1 MSGDWLLWL
10 FMCAAAPLH
19 KRPATPT
26 PVEQRAPVVKG
37 KGTLLAAQVKGAAG
51 ILVL

>member
-1 MSGDWLLWL
+1 MALHVHGS
-10 FMCAAAPLH
+10 APSH
-19 KRPATPT
+19 KQPAMPT